1 MFKFL
6 YQVLC
11 LSIPAAP
18 LYTLASTQ
26 LLWMIRG
33 NYSLAREVRKSE
45 QKLRLRIQQKQKHAH
60 LLEKLQRTDPIR
72 LHFQIER
79 LESGQLDGAG
89 KKRLQKLKEHW
100 AFMQK
105 NGLHKEKIQA
115 FLEQQRKKQA
125 EEEKAR
131 TRLWGKESVYFNP
144 ELNPLGKV
152 PDWRNLDGFSE
163 PLPNAKKPVQ
173 RVAVE
178 PDPEISLLGIQPP
191 EGAPPKF
198 YRAVQNT
205 RVKE

>member
-1 MFKFL
+1 
-6 YQVLC
+6 
-11 LSIPAAP
+11 
-18 LYTLASTQ
+18 
-26 LLWMIRG
+26 MIRG

-173 RVAVE
+173 RVEVE
-178 PDPEISLLGIQPP
+178 ADPEISLLGIQPP

-205 RVKE
+205 RVKEV